1 MRHLYSRLR
10 FLPLIG
16 VMSLIFY
23 LSHLPGDSLHLPNIV
38 NIDKAL
44 HCLAYATLG
53 LAYIIAF
60 AAHWRRSH
68 PRLFV
73 ASVPLFC
80 LLYGVSDEFH
90 QSFIPGRSVS
100 GADLMADFVGG
111 LLAVLVFGIW
121 QWLAPRRS
129 RR

>member
-1 MRHLYSRLR
+1 MRYMYSRLR

-23 LSHLPGDSLHLPNIV
+23 LSHLPGESLHLPNIV
-38 NIDKAL
+38 NIDKVL

-53 LAYIIAF
+53 IAYIIAH
-60 AAHWRRSH
+60 APHWRQRH
-68 PRLFV
+68 PRLLA

-90 QSFIPGRSVS
+90 QSFVPGRSVS
-100 GADLMADFVGG
+100 GADLLADFVGG
-111 LLAVLVFGIW
+111 LLAVCVLWAW
-121 QWLAPRRS
+121 QWLSPRIS
-129 RR
+129 RG